1 MNERIKELIAQAEIY
16 ALDQQSKYNDEDYEC
31 SFEDDFA
38 EKLVHLVVWE
48 CAGIYSKVNDYGIIG
63 GDAYIQALSD
73 AFWED
78 EE

>member
-16 ALDQQSKYNDEDYEC
+16 AFDKQNERNEEDYEC
-31 SFEDDFA
+31 SFEDNFA

-48 CAGIYSKVNDYGIIG
+48 CAGIYAKVNSYSLTGEDE
-63 GDAYIQALSD
+63 YIRALSK
-73 AFWED
+73 AFWD